1 MSSWLNLFE
10 ASRPRLT
17 NLFIA
22 RIRRAE
28 RQEEGKSPSTMRGYC
43 FSIIVLAGCTM
54 HVPARIHRILGDR
67 RYLIIGVLIFALGRS
82 MSAETQLHS
91 DNYLVTEWQTSDGLP
106 ENLVSSFVQTRD
118 GYLWA
123 GTFGGL
129 VRFDGLRFVTFG
141 VYNSDA
147 FFNDRIKTL
156 YQDHNGDLWIGIDY
170 GGLIRFHAGKFT
182 RYTSQQGLR
191 SDFVVGAAEDSS
203 GNLWVGG
210 NGGLDRWANGK
221 FIVDECGKQLE
232 NQGVKSIHAGM
243 AGRVWITTA
252 EGVYVIHNRKLEQYS
267 IPGSIGQ
274 AGQIG
279 SVQEDTTGH
288 LWVFGPDF
296 ATRFAL
302 NEASKEPAAR
312 EPFFRDGV
320 SSFCEGSN
328 GDFWFGTWQ
337 HGLFHWCEGQGTNFD
352 RINGI
357 TDSQIQ
363 AVYQDRDQ
371 NLWVGTTA
379 RGLYRV
385 RPQTIEIHSV
395 VAGPRDPD
403 TLTVVEDSAGR
414 LWVGTYRAGLFASGE
429 GRHDSFSQ
437 MPGAYDS
444 SAIWSL
450 CPARDGSLWV
460 GTWDY
465 GLFKLKDGRVS
476 TFDRRNGLSDNA
488 VQSIYEDKD
497 GTLWVG
503 TFSGGLNHFDGR
515 TFTNYGAKDG
525 LDALYITC
533 ILRTRDGTL
542 WVGSD
547 GWGVYRFAHGRF
559 VCYTKKSGLSSN
571 DVLALYEDNEGH
583 LWVGTQGDGG
593 LSCRDGDHFVSMTR
607 QSGLPA
613 DAIKEILDDDFGNLW
628 LGSNRGILRADKSEL
643 NAFVEGKVPKLHIVT
658 YGSRDGLI
666 NVECRGGT
674 QPAACKASDGK
685 LWFATHEGLVMIDP
699 RKIISNRRSPEV
711 IIEEVLVDGRSIWS
725 FDQRGRQT
733 AAEGSSSAF
742 DVQLRPGDQG
752 CEIRYTSPSLSAPEK
767 EQFKYRMEGLDSEWT
782 EAGTERTAV
791 YKYLPPGKYRFKVFA
806 CSENGVWSET
816 PASVT
821 LYRPPPFWQ
830 AWWFL
835 VLSGLFMAITVSFTA
850 RWLTKRRMKRR
861 LEEIQRQH
869 ALERERN
876 RIASDIH
883 DELGA
888 SLTKISKLSEIMD
901 QPGMAQEESR
911 SFVKTIGD
919 TSNEAIRTIDEIIWA
934 VNPKNDT
941 LNGVADYL
949 THFAEEFLRPTRIA
963 CQLEIPLT
971 LPDLPV
977 SAEIRHNLF
986 MAVKESLNNAVKHA
1000 SPKRIRISLELT
1012 GSALTIEVADDGQGF
1027 NPEADAARGTGLTSM
1042 RKRMNA
1048 IGGDFRISSQPGRG
1062 TSIRI
1067 KVHVDN
1073 EAVKS

>member
-1 MSSWLNLFE
+1 MHLPVNATKINLSAWQYFRV
-10 ASRPRLT
+10 AALVC
-17 NLFIA
+17 
-22 RIRRAE
+22 
-28 RQEEGKSPSTMRGYC
+28 M
-43 FSIIVLAGCTM
+43 LADS
-54 HVPARIHRILGDR
+54 V
-67 RYLIIGVLIFALGRS
+67 
-82 MSAETQLHS
+82 SAETQLHS
-91 DNYLVTEWQTSDGLP
+91 NDYLVTEWQTSDGLP
-106 ENLVSSFVQTRD
+106 ENLVSSFAQTRD
-118 GYLWA
+118 GYLWV

-129 VRFDGLRFVTFG
+129 ARFDGLRFVTFG

-170 GGLIRFHAGKFT
+170 GGLIQFHAGKFT
-182 RYTSQQGLR
+182 RYTAQQGLR
-191 SDFVVGAAEDSS
+191 SEFVVGTAEDSL
-203 GNLWVGG
+203 GNFWVGG
-210 NGGLDRWANGK
+210 NGGLDRWENGK
-221 FIVDECGKQLE
+221 FVIDECGKKLE
-232 NQGVKSIHAGM
+232 GQEVRSIHAGM
-243 AGRVWITTA
+243 AGRVWVTTSS
-252 EGVYVIHNRKLEQYS
+252 GVYLIQNGKLEPYS
-267 IPGSIGQ
+267 IPGSITSL
-274 AGQIG
+274 GQIG
-279 SVQEDTTGH
+279 NVQEDSTGH

-296 ATRFAL
+296 ATRFKL
-302 NEASKEPAAR
+302 NDRSKKQTVA
-312 EPFFRDGV
+312 EPFFHDGV
-320 SSFCEGSN
+320 VSFCEGSN

-337 HGLFHWCEGQGTNFD
+337 HGLYHWCEGQGKNFD
-352 RINGI
+352 HINGI

-363 AVYQDRDQ
+363 AVYQDREQ
-371 NLWVGTTA
+371 NVWVGTTA

-385 RPQTIEIHSV
+385 RPQTIEIHSIV
-395 VAGPRDPD
+395 GEQRDPD
-403 TLTVVEDSAGR
+403 TLTVVEDSAKR
-414 LWVGTYRAGLFASGE
+414 LWVGTYRAGLLASAAGSY
-429 GRHDSFSQ
+429 DSFSQ
-437 MPGAYDS
+437 QPGPYDS
-444 SAIWSL
+444 SSIWSL

-460 GTWDY
+460 GTWDN
-465 GLFKLKDGRVS
+465 GLFRIRDGQVS
-476 TFDRRNGLSDNA
+476 SFDRRNGLSDNA
-488 VQSIYEDKD
+488 VQSIYEDND
-497 GTLWVG
+497 GSLWIG

-525 LDALYITC
+525 LDAAYVTC

-542 WVGSD
+542 WVGTD
-547 GWGVYRFAHGRF
+547 GWGVYRSVGGKFI
-559 VCYTKKSGLSSN
+559 CYTKKAGLSSN
-571 DVLALYEDNEGH
+571 AVLALYEDKEGH

-593 LSCRDGDHFVSMTR
+593 LSCWNGDNFVSMTR

-628 LGSNRGILRADKSEL
+628 LGSNRGILRADKGEL
-643 NAFVEGKVPKLHIVT
+643 SDFVEGKISKLHIVT

-666 NVECRGGT
+666 NIECRGGT

-699 RKIISNRRSPEV
+699 RKIISNRRPPQV
-711 IIEEVLVDGRSIWS
+711 IIEEVLIGGRSVWS
-725 FDQRGRQT
+725 FDQRATQHLS
-733 AAEGSSSAF
+733 GSRSGAY
-742 DVQLRPGDQG
+742 DVQLSTSDQG
-752 CEIRYTSPSLSAPEK
+752 CEIQYTSPSLAAPEK
-767 EQFKYRMEGLDSEWT
+767 EQFKYRMEGLDADWT

-791 YKYLPPGKYRFKVFA
+791 YKYLPPGKYRFTVFA

-835 VLSGLFMAITVSFTA
+835 VSCGLFMALAVSLIVRWFT
-850 RWLTKRRMKRR
+850 RRRMKRR

-869 ALERERN
+869 MLERERT

-883 DELGA
+883 DELGS

-901 QPGMAQEESR
+901 QPSMAHEESR
-911 SFVKTIGD
+911 SYVKTIAD

-971 LPDLPV
+971 LPHLPV

-1000 SPKRIRISLELT
+1000 SPKRVRISLELT
-1012 GSALTIEVADDGQGF
+1012 GNVLTIEVADDGRGF
-1027 NPEADAARGTGLTSM
+1027 DPSANGSHGTGLTSM
-1042 RKRMNA
+1042 RKRMNT
-1048 IGGDFRISSQPGRG
+1048 IGGEFQISSQPGQG

-1073 EAVKS
+1073 EIVTS